1 MRSRV
6 ALLVALGIDNFGSG
20 LFLPLGLVFVI
31 RVVGLPLAQAGVAVT
46 LGALAGLLVP
56 AFAGRL
62 VDLIGPR
69 TVMICAHVLQ
79 AAGASAFLLAGG
91 FTGVVGASVM
101 LAAGQQLFYSSQ
113 FSLIADVAG
122 EGPKDR
128 PFAEAAMVRS
138 AGFGLGGLAAAG
150 LLVWVGRDGLYVAV
164 MVDVATFVVA
174 AAILSTL
181 VTPTP
186 RHPRRLSGPAR
197 VWRNRPYLALIVF
210 SGLFALT
217 MDFFLIGMPVYVFNG
232 LQGPRW
238 LPGAIIA
245 LLTVVTSLGGV
256 VGLRLTRK
264 LTRIAAMRAGSA
276 LFAVWCLACLLAV
289 FVPKV
294 FQPVYLL
301 GATLV
306 LAAGDLAFGPR
317 SGALAEAAAPPEA
330 RGRYLA
336 AFQYAFTLAAVI
348 APAVVAL
355 FSVAVWIPWVLVAA
369 CACAAVVGLGRVGP
383 RLPAEAVSPTG
394 GR

>member
-1 MRSRV
+1 M
-6 ALLVALGIDNFGSG
+6 LVALGIDNFGSG
-20 LFLPLGLVFVI
+20 LFLPLGLVFVTL
-31 RVVGLPLAQAGVAVT
+31 VVGLPLEQAGVAVT
-46 LGALAGLLVP
+46 LGAFAGLLVP

-62 VDLIGPR
+62 VDLAGPR
-69 TVMICAHVLQ
+69 TVMIWSHLLQ
-79 AAGASAFLLAGG
+79 AAGVGAYLLATG
-91 FTGVVGASVM
+91 FRGVVCASVL

-122 EGPKDR
+122 DIPKDR

-150 LLVWVGRDGLYVAV
+150 LLVWIGRDGLRVAL
-164 MVDVATFVVA
+164 MVDVFTFLVA
-174 AAILSTL
+174 AAILATL
-181 VTPTP
+181 IRPVP
-186 RHPRRLSGPAR
+186 HLERRPSEPAR
-197 VWRNRPYLALIVF
+197 VWRNRPYLSLIVF

-217 MDFFLIGMPVYVFNG
+217 MDFFLIGMPVYVFNS

-256 VGLRLTRK
+256 VALRLTRRC
-264 LTRIAAMRAGSA
+264 TRIAAMRAGSA
-276 LFAVWCLACLLAV
+276 LFALWCLLCLAVV
-289 FVPKV
+289 FVPRV
-294 FQPVYLL
+294 LQPVYLL

-317 SGALAEAAAPPEA
+317 SGALAEAAAPPGA

-383 RLPAEAVSPTG
+383 RLPVEAVSPG
-394 GR
+394 GRSL

>member
-1 MRSRV
+1 M
-6 ALLVALGIDNFGSG
+6 LVALGIDNFGSG
-20 LFLPLGLVFVI
+20 LFLPLGLVYVI
-31 RVVGLPLAQAGVAVT
+31 RVVGLPLAQAGTAVT

-56 AFAGRL
+56 ALAGRF
-62 VDLIGPR
+62 VDLAGPR
-69 TVMICAHVLQ
+69 TVMICSHLFQ
-79 AAGASAFLLAGG
+79 AAGVGAFLPATG
-91 FTGVVGASVM
+91 FAGVVGASVL
-101 LAAGQQLFYSSQ
+101 LAAGQQLFYSCQ

-122 EGPKDR
+122 DVPKDR

-150 LLVWVGRDGLYVAV
+150 LLVWIGRDGLRVAV
-164 MVDVATFVVA
+164 IVDIFTFVVA
-174 AAILSTL
+174 AAMLATL
-181 VTPTP
+181 VQPVP
-186 RHPRRLSGPAR
+186 RGERLPPVPAR
-197 VWRNRPYLALIVF
+197 VWRNRPYLSLIVF

-217 MDFFLIGMPVYVFNG
+217 MDFFLIGMPVYVFNT
-232 LQGPRW
+232 LSGPRW

-256 VGLRLTRK
+256 VALRVTRRM
-264 LTRIAAMRAGSA
+264 TRIAAMRTGSA
-276 LFAVWCLACLLAV
+276 LFALWCLACLAVV
-289 FVPKV
+289 FVPRV
-294 FQPVYLL
+294 LQPVYLL

-317 SGALAEAAAPPEA
+317 SGALAEAAAPPGA

-336 AFQYAFTLAAVI
+336 AFQYAFTIAAVI

-383 RLPAEAVSPTG
+383 RLPTEAVSPG
-394 GR
+394 GGGSV

>member
-31 RVVGLPLAQAGVAVT
+31 RVVGLPLAQAGAAVT
-46 LGALAGLLVP
+46 LGAFAGLLVP
-56 AFAGRL
+56 ALAGRI

-69 TVMICAHVLQ
+69 TVMICSHVLQ
-79 AAGASAFLLAGG
+79 AAGASAFLLADG
-91 FTGVVGASVM
+91 FAGVVGASVM

-138 AGFGLGGLAAAG
+138 AGFGLAGAAAAG
-150 LLVWVGRDGLYVAV
+150 LLVWIGRDGLYVAV

-181 VTPTP
+181 VTPV
-186 RHPRRLSGPAR
+186 PRRLPRCSGPAR

-217 MDFFLIGMPVYVFNG
+217 MDFFLIGMPVYVFNA

-256 VGLRLTRK
+256 VGLRLTRN

-276 LFAVWCLACLLAV
+276 LFAVWCLACLVVV

-369 CACAAVVGLGRVGP
+369 CACTAVVGLGRVGP

-394 GR
+394 G